1 MLTLLAHNQTQ
12 YQYVF
17 HFRGGKKVAK
27 VRGLSDILTYFRRNE
42 KPIFFV
48 SPTAFN
54 LLGVEKFI
62 NRFFHINYFDSFDG
76 NHPRVFVPTEK
87 SHAEF
92 ESMEDVCNYMLQHK
106 EVIDR
111 IKKAGKGP
119 AKLLF
124 VMFDEKTEEICKELG
139 VDIALPPAAL
149 RKRLDSKI
157 ELTKLANKA
166 GIDSAPNVLGKAD
179 SYEELMKAA
188 KKGGLGNDLVVQ
200 TPYGD
205 SGRTTFFITDE
216 AGWKKN
222 AKEMKGEQLKIMK
235 RINHMPGTMEVC
247 VTRHGTIS
255 GPIQTDITGF
265 EEITPY
271 KGGWCGNDVWPK
283 IFNAKIRRDLRN
295 IASKLGD
302 QLYQEGYKGVFCMD
316 FLLDTDDGT
325 PYLGEVNPRI
335 SGASPLTNLI
345 TAHYGG
351 VPLFLFHMLEYLDV
365 DYEIDL
371 KKVQNRWNEYDF
383 WSQLVL
389 KQTEDK
395 VRQLTHAPRSGVW
408 TMDKYGGI
416 AFDRLDL
423 DWTNVIDNDEAYY
436 LRVYREGDYTYKGAD
451 LGIIVSRGRMQTE
464 DRQLRE
470 RAKLWTAA
478 INAEFHGVEPE
489 AVPNL
494 YQDPFGSKLF

>member
-1 MLTLLAHNQTQ
+1 MA
-12 YQYVF
+12 
-17 HFRGGKKVAK
+17 RSAK
-27 VRGLSDILTYFRRNE
+27 IRGLSDILTFFRRNE
-42 KPIFFV
+42 TPIFFV

-54 LLGVEKFI
+54 LLGLEKFV
-62 NRFFHINYFDSFDG
+62 NRFYHINYFDSFDG
-76 NHPRVFVPTEK
+76 HHPRVFVPSEK

-111 IKKAGKGP
+111 IKKAGNGP
-119 AKLLF
+119 ARLLF
-124 VMFDEKTEEICKELG
+124 VMLDEKTEEICKELG
-139 VDIALPPAAL
+139 VQVALPPVAL

-157 ELTKLANKA
+157 ELTRLASEA
-166 GIDSAPNVLGKAD
+166 GIDSAPNILVDKVD
-179 SYEELMKAA
+179 SFVELMDAA
-188 KKGGLGNDLVVQ
+188 KKAQLGNDLVVQ

-205 SGRTTFFITDE
+205 SGRTTFFIKAESDYD
-216 AGWKKN
+216 KY
-222 AKEMKGEQLKIMK
+222 AKDMKGEKLKIMK

-247 VTRHGTIS
+247 VTRHGTLS
-255 GPIQTDITGF
+255 GPIQTDITGYA
-265 EEITPY
+265 EITPY

-283 IFNAKIRRDLRN
+283 IFNDKIRRQLRN
-295 IASKLGD
+295 MASALGD
-302 QLYQEGYKGVFCMD
+302 RMFKEGYKGVFCMD

-351 VPLFLFHMLEYLDV
+351 VPLFLFHLLEYLDV
-365 DYEIDL
+365 DYEVNLRKI
-371 KKVQNRWNEYDF
+371 QNRWNEYDY
-383 WSQLVL
+383 WTQLVL

-395 VRQLTHAPRSGVW
+395 VRLLTHAPRSGVW
-408 TMDKYGGI
+408 SMDNHGAI
-416 AFDRLDL
+416 TFDRPDL

-464 DRQLRE
+464 KRELLE

-478 INAEFHGVEPE
+478 INAEFHGAEPKALPE
-489 AVPNL
+489 I
-494 YQDPFGSKLF
+494 YQDPYRSKLF

>member
-1 MLTLLAHNQTQ
+1 MARTPKL
-12 YQYVF
+12 
-17 HFRGGKKVAK
+17 
-27 VRGLSDILTYFRRNE
+27 RGLSDILTYFRRNE
-42 KPIFFV
+42 TPIFFV
-48 SPTAFN
+48 SPTSFN
-54 LLGVEKFI
+54 LLGLEKFV
-62 NRFFHINYFDSFDG
+62 NRFYHINYFDSFDG
-76 NHPRVFVPTEK
+76 MHPRVFVPEEK
-87 SHAEF
+87 SHSEF
-92 ESMEDVCNYMLQHK
+92 DSMEDVCNYMLMHK
-106 EVIDR
+106 EVIDK

-124 VMFDEKTEEICKELG
+124 VMLDEKTESICKDLG
-139 VDIALPPAAL
+139 VDIALPSVEL
-149 RKRLDSKI
+149 RQRLDSKI
-157 ELTKLANKA
+157 ELTKLASEA
-166 GIDSAPNVLGKAD
+166 GIDSAPNILVDKANSFRELMEAANKAKLGK
-179 SYEELMKAA
+179 
-188 KKGGLGNDLVVQ
+188 DLVVQ

-205 SGRTTFFITDE
+205 SGRTTFFITSEADYNKHADDMKDE
-216 AGWKKN
+216 K
-222 AKEMKGEQLKIMK
+222 LKIMK

-247 VTRHGTIS
+247 VTRHGTLS
-255 GPIQTDITGF
+255 GPIQTDITGY

-283 IFNAKIRRDLRN
+283 IFNANTRRELRRM
-295 IASKLGD
+295 ASGLGD
-302 QLYQEGYKGVFCMD
+302 RLYKEGYKGVFCMD

-371 KKVQNRWNEYDF
+371 RKVQNRWNEYDF

-395 VRQLTHAPRSGVW
+395 VRQLTHAPQSGVW
-408 TMDKYGGI
+408 RMDKYGGI
-416 AFDRLDL
+416 VFDRSDL

-464 DRQLRE
+464 KRELRE
-470 RAKLWTAA
+470 RAKQWTAA
-478 INAEFHGVEPE
+478 INAEFHGVEPS
-489 AVPNL
+489 AVPDI
-494 YQDPFGSKLF
+494 YQDPYRSKLF

>member
-1 MLTLLAHNQTQ
+1 MKKTL
-12 YQYVF
+12 
-17 HFRGGKKVAK
+17 K

-42 KPIFFV
+42 TPIFFV
-48 SPTAFN
+48 SPTSFN
-54 LLGVEKFI
+54 LLGLEKFV

-76 NHPRVFVPTEK
+76 AHPRVFVPQEVGGGDDFK
-87 SHAEF
+87 
-92 ESMEDVCNYMLQHK
+92 SMEDVVNYMLMHK
-106 EVIDR
+106 EVIDK
-111 IKKAGKGP
+111 IKKSGKGP

-124 VMFDEKTEEICKELG
+124 VMFDEKTEEICKQLG
-139 VDIALPPAAL
+139 VDIALPSVEL

-166 GIDSAPNVLGKAD
+166 GINSAPNVLGKAD
-179 SYEELMKAA
+179 SFDELMKLAR
-188 KKGGLGNDLVVQ
+188 KNKLGDDLVVQ

-205 SGRTTFFITDE
+205 SGRTTFFIKSE
-216 AGWKKN
+216 ADYNKYAGD
-222 AKEMKGEQLKIMK
+222 MKDEQLKIMK
-235 RINHMPGTMEVC
+235 RINHMPGTVEVC
-247 VTRHGTIS
+247 VTRHGTLS

-295 IASKLGD
+295 MASSLGD
-302 QLYQEGYKGVFCMD
+302 QLYKEGYKGVFCMD

-351 VPLFLFHMLEYLDV
+351 VPLFLFHLLEYLDV
-365 DYEIDL
+365 DYEVDL
-371 KKVQNRWNEYDF
+371 RKIQNRWNEYDF

-389 KQTEDK
+389 KQTYDR
-395 VRQLTHAPRSGVW
+395 VQQLTHAPATGVW
-408 TMDKYGGI
+408 RMDKYGGI
-416 AFDRLDL
+416 TFDRHDL
-423 DWTNVIDNDEAYY
+423 DWTNVIDNDEAFY

-464 DRQLRE
+464 GRELRE
-470 RAKLWTAA
+470 RAKMWTAA
-478 INAEFHGVEPE
+478 INAEFHGVEPQKIPE
-489 AVPNL
+489 FP
-494 YQDPFGSKLF
+494 QDPYKSKLF

>member
-1 MLTLLAHNQTQ
+1 
-12 YQYVF
+12 
-17 HFRGGKKVAK
+17 
-27 VRGLSDILTYFRRNE
+27 
-42 KPIFFV
+42 
-48 SPTAFN
+48 
-54 LLGVEKFI
+54 
-62 NRFFHINYFDSFDG
+62 
-76 NHPRVFVPTEK
+76 
-87 SHAEF
+87 
-92 ESMEDVCNYMLQHK
+92 MEDVCNYMLMHK

-124 VMFDEKTEEICKELG
+124 VMLDEKTEQICDDLG
-139 VDIALPPAAL
+139 VDIALPSVAL
-149 RKRLDSKI
+149 RNKLDSKI
-157 ELTKLANKA
+157 ELTRLANEA

-179 SYEELMKAA
+179 SFEELMKIATEG
-188 KKGGLGNDLVVQ
+188 KLGNDLVVQ

-205 SGRTTFFITDE
+205 SGRTTFFIKSE
-216 AGWKKN
+216 ADWDKN
-222 AKEMKGEQLKIMK
+222 ADDMKDEQLKIMK
-235 RINHMPGTMEVC
+235 RINHMPGTLEVC
-247 VTRHGTIS
+247 VTRHGTLS

-283 IFNAKIRRDLRN
+283 IFNAKTRRELRGM
-295 IASKLGD
+295 ASNLGD
-302 QLYQEGYKGVFCMD
+302 RLYKEGYKGVFCMD

-365 DYEIDL
+365 DYQVDL
-371 KKVQNRWNEYDF
+371 RKIQNRWNEYDF

-395 VRQLTHAPRSGVW
+395 VRQLTHAPQSGVW
-408 TMDKYGGI
+408 RMDKYGGI
-416 AFDRLDL
+416 AFDRSDL
-423 DWTNVIDNDEAYY
+423 DWTNVIDNDEAFY

-464 DRQLRE
+464 QRELRE
-470 RAKLWTAA
+470 RAKQWTAA
-478 INAEFHGVEPE
+478 INAEFHGIEPE
-489 AVPNL
+489 AMPDI
-494 YQDPFGSKLF
+494 YQDPYRSKLF

>member
-1 MLTLLAHNQTQ
+1 MTKT
-12 YQYVF
+12 
-17 HFRGGKKVAK
+17 RKI
-27 VRGLSDILTYFRRNE
+27 RGLSDILTYFRRNE
-42 KPIFFV
+42 TPIFFV

-54 LLGVEKFI
+54 LLGVEKFV
-62 NRFFHINYFDSFDG
+62 NRFYHINYFDSFDG
-76 NHPRVFVPTEK
+76 NHPRVFVPSEK
-87 SHAEF
+87 NHGEF
-92 ESMEDVCNYMLQHK
+92 DSMEDVCNYMLQHK

-111 IKKAGKGP
+111 IRKAGGGP
-119 AKLLF
+119 AHLLF
-124 VMFDEKTEEICKELG
+124 VMLDEKTEAICNDLK
-139 VDIALPPAAL
+139 VRIALPSVAM

-157 ELTKLANKA
+157 ELTKLASQA
-166 GIDSAPNVLGKAD
+166 GIDSAPNVLVEKAN
-179 SYEELMKAA
+179 SYVELMDAA
-188 KKGGLGNDLVVQ
+188 KKAQLGSDLVVQ

-205 SGRTTFFITDE
+205 SGRTTFFIKTEADYNKHAKDMKDE
-216 AGWKKN
+216 
-222 AKEMKGEQLKIMK
+222 ELKIMK

-247 VTRHGTIS
+247 VTRHGTLS

-283 IFNAKIRRDLRN
+283 IFNAKTRRELRN
-295 IASKLGD
+295 MASALGD
-302 QLYQEGYKGVFCMD
+302 RLYKEGYKGVFCMD

-351 VPLFLFHMLEYLDV
+351 VPLFLFHLLEHLDV
-365 DYEIDL
+365 NYEINL

-395 VRQLTHAPRSGVW
+395 VRQLTHAPKSGVW
-408 TMDKYGGI
+408 RMDSHGAI
-416 AFDRLDL
+416 AHDRHDL

-464 DRQLRE
+464 KRELRD
-470 RAKLWTAA
+470 RAKMWTSA
-478 INAEFHGVEPE
+478 INAEFHGVEPTT
-489 AVPNL
+489 VPNI
-494 YQDPFGSKLF
+494 YQDPYRSKLF

>member
-1 MLTLLAHNQTQ
+1 MA
-12 YQYVF
+12 
-17 HFRGGKKVAK
+17 RSRKI
-27 VRGLSDILTYFRRNE
+27 RGLSDILTYFRRNQT
-42 KPIFFV
+42 PIFFV
-48 SPTAFN
+48 SPTPFN
-54 LLGVEKFI
+54 LLGLEKFV

-76 NHPRVFVPTEK
+76 NHPRVFVPSEK

-111 IKKAGKGP
+111 IKKAGHGP
-119 AKLLF
+119 ARVLL
-124 VMFDEKTEEICKELG
+124 VMLDEKTEEICKDLG
-139 VDIALPPAAL
+139 VQIALPPVAL
-149 RKRLDSKI
+149 RERLDSKI
-157 ELTKLANKA
+157 ELTRLASEA
-166 GIDSAPNVLGKAD
+166 GIDSAPNVLVDKANT
-179 SYEELMKAA
+179 YAELMDAANKA
-188 KKGGLGNDLVVQ
+188 KLGSDLVVQ

-205 SGRTTFFITDE
+205 SGRTTFFIKTE
-216 AGWKKN
+216 ADYKKN
-222 AKEMKGEQLKIMK
+222 ADDMKDEKLKIMK

-247 VTRHGTIS
+247 VTRHGTLS
-255 GPIQTDITGF
+255 GPIQTDITGY

-283 IFNAKIRRDLRN
+283 IFNDKTRRELRGM
-295 IASKLGD
+295 AAGLGD
-302 QLYQEGYKGVFCMD
+302 RLYKEGYKGVFCMD

-351 VPLFLFHMLEYLDV
+351 VPLFLFHLLEYLDI
-365 DYEIDL
+365 DYEVNLRKI
-371 KKVQNRWNEYDF
+371 QNRWNEYDF
-383 WSQLVL
+383 WTQLVL

-395 VRQLTHAPRSGVW
+395 VKLLTHAPRSGVW
-408 TMDKYGGI
+408 SMDNHGGI
-416 AFDRLDL
+416 SFDRPDL

-464 DRQLRE
+464 NRELLE

-478 INAEFHGVEPE
+478 INAEFHGEEPK
-489 AVPNL
+489 AVPEL
-494 YQDPFGSKLF
+494 YQDPYRSKLF

>member
-1 MLTLLAHNQTQ
+1 M
-12 YQYVF
+12 
-17 HFRGGKKVAK
+17 AK

-48 SPTAFN
+48 SPTPFN
-54 LLGVEKFI
+54 LMGVEKFI
-62 NRFFHINYFDSFDG
+62 HRFYHINYFDSFDG
-76 NHPRVFVPTEK
+76 QHPRVFVPSEK
-87 SHAEF
+87 SHDEF

-111 IKKAGKGP
+111 IRKAGKGP

-179 SYEELMKAA
+179 SFEELMKAA
-188 KKGGLGNDLVVQ
+188 KKGKLGNDLVVQ

-205 SGRTTFFITDE
+205 SGRTTFFIKCE
-216 AGWKKN
+216 ADWKKN

-283 IFNAKIRRDLRN
+283 IFNAKIRRDLRD

-345 TAHYGG
+345 TSHYGG

-365 DYEIDL
+365 DYEINL
-371 KKVQNRWNEYDF
+371 KKVQSRWNEYDF

-395 VRQLTHAPRSGVW
+395 VRQLTHAPRTGVW
-408 TMDKYGGI
+408 AMDKFGGI
-416 AFDRLDL
+416 SFDRSDL

-464 DRQLRE
+464 QRELRE
-470 RAKLWTAA
+470 RAKQWTAA
-478 INAEFHGVEPE
+478 INAEFHGIEPK
-489 AVPNL
+489 AAPDL

>member
-1 MLTLLAHNQTQ
+1 M
-12 YQYVF
+12 
-17 HFRGGKKVAK
+17 AK

-62 NRFFHINYFDSFDG
+62 NRFYHINYFDSFDG
-76 NHPRVFVPTEK
+76 HHPRVFVPSEK

-119 AKLLF
+119 AKTLF
-124 VMFDEKTEEICKELG
+124 VMLDEKTEDICKELG
-139 VDIALPPAAL
+139 VEIALPSVAL

-166 GIDSAPNVLGKAD
+166 GIDSAPNVLGKAN
-179 SYEELMKAA
+179 SYEELMKVAKAA
-188 KKGGLGNDLVVQ
+188 GLGNDLVVQ
-200 TPYGD
+200 LPYGD
-205 SGRTTFFITDE
+205 SGRTTFFITNE
-216 AGWKKN
+216 AGWNKN
-222 AKEMKGEQLKIMK
+222 AKDMKGEQLKIMK

-247 VTRHGTIS
+247 VTRHGTLS
-255 GPIQTDITGF
+255 GPIQTDITGY

-283 IFNAKIRRDLRN
+283 IFNAKIRKDLRAM
-295 IASKLGD
+295 ASKLGD

-365 DYEIDL
+365 DYEINL
-371 KKVQNRWNEYDF
+371 KKVQSRWNEYDF

-395 VRQLTHAPRSGVW
+395 VRQLTHAPRTGVW
-408 TMDKYGGI
+408 SMDKFGGI
-416 AFDRLDL
+416 NFDRADL
-423 DWTNVIDNDEAYY
+423 DWTNVIDNDEAFY

-464 DRQLRE
+464 KRELRE
-470 RAKLWTAA
+470 RAKQWTAA
-478 INAEFHGVEPE
+478 INAEFHGVEPK
-489 AVPNL
+489 AGPDL

>member
-1 MLTLLAHNQTQ
+1 MARIPKL
-12 YQYVF
+12 
-17 HFRGGKKVAK
+17 
-27 VRGLSDILTYFRRNE
+27 RGLSDILTYFRRNE
-42 KPIFFV
+42 TPIFFV

-76 NHPRVFVPTEK
+76 MHPRVFVPEEK

-92 ESMEDVCNYMLQHK
+92 DSMEDVCNYMLMHK

-124 VMFDEKTEEICKELG
+124 VMLDEKTEKICDELG
-139 VDIALPPAAL
+139 VDIALPSVAL
-149 RKRLDSKI
+149 RNKLDSKI
-157 ELTKLANKA
+157 ELTRLANEA

-179 SYEELMKAA
+179 SFEELMKVATEG
-188 KKGGLGNDLVVQ
+188 KLGKDLVVQ

-205 SGRTTFFITDE
+205 SGRTTFFIKSE
-216 AGWKKN
+216 ADWDKN
-222 AKEMKGEQLKIMK
+222 ADDMKGEQLKIMK
-235 RINHMPGTMEVC
+235 RINHMPGTLEVC
-247 VTRHGTIS
+247 VTRHGTLS

-283 IFNAKIRRDLRN
+283 IFNAKTRRELRN
-295 IASKLGD
+295 MASNLGD
-302 QLYQEGYKGVFCMD
+302 RLYKEGYKGVFCMD

-351 VPLFLFHMLEYLDV
+351 VPLFLFHMLEYLDI
-365 DYEIDL
+365 DYQIDL
-371 KKVQNRWNEYDF
+371 RKVQNRWNEYDF

-395 VRQLTHAPRSGVW
+395 VKQLTHAPQTGVW
-408 TMDKYGGI
+408 RMDKYGGI
-416 AFDRLDL
+416 AFERSDL
-423 DWTNVIDNDEAYY
+423 DWTNVIDNDEAFY

-464 DRQLRE
+464 QRELRE
-470 RAKLWTAA
+470 RAKQWTAA
-478 INAEFHGVEPE
+478 INAEFHGIEPE
-489 AVPNL
+489 AMPDI
-494 YQDPFGSKLF
+494 YQDPYRSKLF

>member
-1 MLTLLAHNQTQ
+1 MARTPKL
-12 YQYVF
+12 
-17 HFRGGKKVAK
+17 
-27 VRGLSDILTYFRRNE
+27 RGLSDILTYFRRNE
-42 KPIFFV
+42 TPIFFV
-48 SPTAFN
+48 SPTSFN
-54 LLGVEKFI
+54 LLGLEKFV
-62 NRFFHINYFDSFDG
+62 NRFYHINYFDSFDG
-76 NHPRVFVPTEK
+76 MHPRVFVPGEI
-87 SHAEF
+87 SHGEF
-92 ESMEDVCNYMLQHK
+92 DSMEDVCNYMLMHK

-124 VMFDEKTEEICKELG
+124 VMLDEKTEAICKDLG
-139 VDIALPPAAL
+139 VDIALPSVEL

-157 ELTKLANKA
+157 ELTKLASEA
-166 GIDSAPNVLGKAD
+166 GIDSAPNILVDKANSFRDLMEAANNAKLGK
-179 SYEELMKAA
+179 
-188 KKGGLGNDLVVQ
+188 DLVVQ

-205 SGRTTFFITDE
+205 SGRTTFFIKSE
-216 AGWKKN
+216 ADYNKH
-222 AKEMKGEQLKIMK
+222 ADDMKDEQLKIMK

-247 VTRHGTIS
+247 VTRHGTLS
-255 GPIQTDITGF
+255 GPIQTDITGY

-283 IFNAKIRRDLRN
+283 IFNANTRRELRRM
-295 IASKLGD
+295 ASGLGD
-302 QLYQEGYKGVFCMD
+302 RLYKEGYKGVFCMD

-351 VPLFLFHMLEYLDV
+351 VPLFLFHMLEYLDI

-371 KKVQNRWNEYDF
+371 RKVQNRWNEYDF

-395 VRQLTHAPRSGVW
+395 VRQLTHAPQSGVW
-408 TMDKYGGI
+408 RMDKYGGI
-416 AFDRLDL
+416 QFDRSDL

-464 DRQLRE
+464 KRELRE
-470 RAKLWTAA
+470 RAKQWTAA
-478 INAEFHGVEPE
+478 INAEFHGVEPSK
-489 AVPNL
+489 VPDI
-494 YQDPFGSKLF
+494 YQDPYRSKLF

>member
-1 MLTLLAHNQTQ
+1 M
-12 YQYVF
+12 
-17 HFRGGKKVAK
+17 AK
-27 VRGLSDILTYFRRNE
+27 VRGLSDILTFFRRNE
-42 KPIFFV
+42 TPIFFV

-76 NHPRVFVPTEK
+76 IHPRVFVPSEK

-111 IKKAGKGP
+111 IRKAGRGP

-124 VMFDEKTEEICKELG
+124 VMLDEKTEEICKELG
-139 VDIALPPAAL
+139 VDIALPPVAL

-157 ELTKLANKA
+157 ELTRLANKA
-166 GIDSAPNVLGKAD
+166 GIDSAPNVLVDKAN
-179 SYEELMKAA
+179 SYQALMEAANKA
-188 KKGGLGNDLVVQ
+188 GLGSDLVVQ

-205 SGRTTFFITDE
+205 SGRTTFFIKSE
-216 AGWKKN
+216 ADYKKN
-222 AKEMKGEQLKIMK
+222 AKDMKDEMLKVMK

-247 VTRHGTIS
+247 VTRHGTLS
-255 GPIQTDITGF
+255 GPIQTDITGY

-283 IFNAKIRRDLRN
+283 IFNARIRKDLRN
-295 IASKLGD
+295 MASKLGD

-345 TAHYGG
+345 TSHYGG

-365 DYEIDL
+365 DYEINL

-389 KQTEDK
+389 KQTFDK
-395 VRQLTHAPRSGVW
+395 VRQLTHAPRTGVW

-416 AFDRLDL
+416 TFDRPDL
-423 DWTNVIDNDEAYY
+423 DWTNVIDNDEAFY

-470 RAKLWTAA
+470 RAKMWTAA
-478 INAEFHGVEPE
+478 INAEFHGIEPK
-489 AVPNL
+489 AVPDL

>member
-1 MLTLLAHNQTQ
+1 M
-12 YQYVF
+12 
-17 HFRGGKKVAK
+17 AK

-48 SPTAFN
+48 SPTPFN

-62 NRFFHINYFDSFDG
+62 NRFYHINYFDSFDSQ
-76 NHPRVFVPTEK
+76 HPRVFVPTEK
-87 SHAEF
+87 SHDEF

-124 VMFDEKTEEICKELG
+124 VMLDEKTEDICEELG
-139 VDIALPPAAL
+139 VDIALPSVDL

-179 SYEELMKAA
+179 SYAELMKAA

-205 SGRTTFFITDE
+205 SGRTTFFIKAE
-216 AGWKKN
+216 ADWDKN
-222 AKEMKGEQLKIMK
+222 AEDMKGEQLKIMK

-283 IFNAKIRRDLRN
+283 IFNANIRRDLRN

-365 DYEIDL
+365 DYEINL

-395 VRQLTHAPRSGVW
+395 VRQLTHAPRTGVW
-408 TMDKYGGI
+408 SMDKFGGI
-416 AFDRLDL
+416 SFDRSDL
-423 DWTNVIDNDEAYY
+423 DWTNVIDNDEAFY

-464 DRQLRE
+464 QRELRE
-470 RAKLWTAA
+470 RAKQWTAA
-478 INAEFHGVEPE
+478 INAEFHGIDPKELPE
-489 AVPNL
+489 L
-494 YQDPFGSKLF
+494 YHDPFGSKLF

>member
-1 MLTLLAHNQTQ
+1 MA
-12 YQYVF
+12 
-17 HFRGGKKVAK
+17 RSAK

-42 KPIFFV
+42 TPIFFV

-54 LLGVEKFI
+54 LLGLEKFV

-76 NHPRVFVPTEK
+76 NHPRVFVPSEK

-92 ESMEDVCNYMLQHK
+92 ESMEDVCNYMLMHK

-111 IKKAGKGP
+111 IKKAGNGP
-119 AKLLF
+119 ARLLF
-124 VMFDEKTEEICKELG
+124 VMLDEKTEQICDELG
-139 VDIALPPAAL
+139 VKIALPPVEM

-157 ELTKLANKA
+157 ELTRLASEA
-166 GIDSAPNVLGKAD
+166 GIDSAPNVLVKKAD
-179 SYEELMKAA
+179 SFVELMGYANKA
-188 KKGGLGNDLVVQ
+188 GLGKDLVVQ

-205 SGRTTFFITDE
+205 SGRTTFFIKSE
-216 AGWKKN
+216 ADYNKY
-222 AKEMKGEQLKIMK
+222 AKDMKGEQLKIMK

-247 VTRHGTIS
+247 VTRHGTLS

-295 IASKLGD
+295 MASSLGD
-302 QLYQEGYKGVFCMD
+302 RLYKEGYKGVFCMD

-351 VPLFLFHMLEYLDV
+351 VPLFLFHLLEFLDV

-371 KKVQNRWNEYDF
+371 RKVQNRWNEYDF

-395 VRQLTHAPRSGVW
+395 VKLLTHAPRSGVW
-408 TMDKYGGI
+408 SMDNHGGI
-416 AFDRLDL
+416 SFDRLDL

-464 DRQLRE
+464 QRELRE

-478 INAEFHGVEPE
+478 INAEFHGEEPK
-489 AVPNL
+489 AVPDI
-494 YQDPFGSKLF
+494 YQDPYRSKLF

>member
-1 MLTLLAHNQTQ
+1 MARIPKL
-12 YQYVF
+12 
-17 HFRGGKKVAK
+17 
-27 VRGLSDILTYFRRNE
+27 RGLSDILTYFRRNE
-42 KPIFFV
+42 TPIFFV

-76 NHPRVFVPTEK
+76 MHPRVFVPEEK

-92 ESMEDVCNYMLQHK
+92 DSMEDVCNYMLMHK

-124 VMFDEKTEEICKELG
+124 VMLDEKTEEICDELG
-139 VDIALPPAAL
+139 VDIALPSVAL
-149 RKRLDSKI
+149 RNKLDSKI
-157 ELTKLANKA
+157 ELTRLANEA

-179 SYEELMKAA
+179 SFEELMKVATEG
-188 KKGGLGNDLVVQ
+188 KLGKDLVVQ

-205 SGRTTFFITDE
+205 SGRTTFFIKSE
-216 AGWKKN
+216 ADWDKN
-222 AKEMKGEQLKIMK
+222 ADDMKGEQLKIMK
-235 RINHMPGTMEVC
+235 RINHMPGTLEVC
-247 VTRHGTIS
+247 VTRHGTLS

-283 IFNAKIRRDLRN
+283 IFNAKTRRELRN
-295 IASKLGD
+295 MASNLGD
-302 QLYQEGYKGVFCMD
+302 RLYKEGYKGVFCMD

-351 VPLFLFHMLEYLDV
+351 VPLFLFHMLEYLDI
-365 DYEIDL
+365 DYQIDL
-371 KKVQNRWNEYDF
+371 RKVQNRWNEYDF
-383 WSQLVL
+383 WSQLVM

-395 VRQLTHAPRSGVW
+395 VKQLTHAPQTGVW
-408 TMDKYGGI
+408 RMDKYGGI
-416 AFDRLDL
+416 AFERSDL
-423 DWTNVIDNDEAYY
+423 DWTNVIDNDEAFY

-464 DRQLRE
+464 QRELRE
-470 RAKLWTAA
+470 RAKQWTAA
-478 INAEFHGVEPE
+478 INAEFHGIEPE
-489 AVPNL
+489 AMPDI
-494 YQDPFGSKLF
+494 YQDPYRSKLF

>member
-1 MLTLLAHNQTQ
+1 MASS
-12 YQYVF
+12 
-17 HFRGGKKVAK
+17 AK
-27 VRGLSDILTYFRRNE
+27 IRGLSDILTYFRRNE
-42 KPIFFV
+42 TPIFFV

-54 LLGVEKFI
+54 LLGLEKFV

-92 ESMEDVCNYMLQHK
+92 ESMEDVCNYMLMHK

-119 AKLLF
+119 ARLLF
-124 VMFDEKTEEICKELG
+124 VMLDEKTEQICDELG
-139 VDIALPPAAL
+139 VKIALPPVEM

-157 ELTKLANKA
+157 ELTRLASEA
-166 GIDSAPNVLGKAD
+166 GIDSAPNVLVKQAN
-179 SYEELMKAA
+179 SFSELMAAADKAR
-188 KKGGLGNDLVVQ
+188 LGKDLVVQ

-205 SGRTTFFITDE
+205 SGRTTFFIKSE
-216 AGWKKN
+216 ADYNKY
-222 AKEMKGEQLKIMK
+222 AEDMKDEQLKIMK

-247 VTRHGTIS
+247 VTRHGSLS

-283 IFNAKIRRDLRN
+283 IFNAKIRRELRHM
-295 IASKLGD
+295 ASALGD
-302 QLYQEGYKGVFCMD
+302 RLFREGYKGVFCMD

-351 VPLFLFHMLEYLDV
+351 VPLFLFHLLEYLDV
-365 DYEIDL
+365 DYEINL
-371 KKVQNRWNEYDF
+371 RKVQNRWNEYDF

-389 KQTEDK
+389 KQTEDRVK
-395 VRQLTHAPRSGVW
+395 RLTHAPRSGVW
-408 TMDKYGGI
+408 SMDKYGGI
-416 AFDRLDL
+416 NFDRLDL

-464 DRQLRE
+464 QRELRE

-478 INAEFHGVEPE
+478 INAEFHGEEPD
-489 AVPNL
+489 AIPDI
-494 YQDPFGSKLF
+494 YQDPYRSKLF

>member
-1 MLTLLAHNQTQ
+1 MA
-12 YQYVF
+12 
-17 HFRGGKKVAK
+17 RSAK
-27 VRGLSDILTYFRRNE
+27 IRGLSDILTFFRRNE
-42 KPIFFV
+42 TPIFFV
-48 SPTAFN
+48 SPTSFN
-54 LLGVEKFI
+54 LLGLEKFV
-62 NRFFHINYFDSFDG
+62 NRFYHINYFDSFDG

-92 ESMEDVCNYMLQHK
+92 ESMEDVCNYMLMHK

-119 AKLLF
+119 ARLLF
-124 VMFDEKTEEICKELG
+124 VMLDEKTEEICDELG
-139 VDIALPPAAL
+139 VKIALPPVEM

-157 ELTKLANKA
+157 ELTRLASEA
-166 GIDSAPNVLGKAD
+166 GIDSAPNVLVKKAD
-179 SYEELMKAA
+179 SYAELMAA
-188 KKGGLGNDLVVQ
+188 ANKSKLGNDLVVQ

-205 SGRTTFFITDE
+205 SGRTTFFIKSE
-216 AGWKKN
+216 ADYNKH
-222 AKEMKGEQLKIMK
+222 AKDMKDEQLKIMK

-247 VTRHGTIS
+247 VTRHGTLS

-283 IFNAKIRRDLRN
+283 IFNAKIRRELRN
-295 IASKLGD
+295 MASALGD
-302 QLYQEGYKGVFCMD
+302 RLYKEGYKGVFCMD

-351 VPLFLFHMLEYLDV
+351 VPLFLFHLLEYLDV
-365 DYEIDL
+365 DYEINL
-371 KKVQNRWNEYDF
+371 RKVQNRWNEYDF

-408 TMDKYGGI
+408 SMDNHGGI
-416 AFDRLDL
+416 SFDRLDL

-464 DRQLRE
+464 QRELRE

-478 INAEFHGVEPE
+478 INAEFHGVEPG
-489 AVPNL
+489 AVPDI
-494 YQDPFGSKLF
+494 YQDPYRSKLF

>member
-1 MLTLLAHNQTQ
+1 MARTPKL
-12 YQYVF
+12 
-17 HFRGGKKVAK
+17 
-27 VRGLSDILTYFRRNE
+27 RGLSDILTYFRRNE
-42 KPIFFV
+42 TPIFFV

-76 NHPRVFVPTEK
+76 MHPRVFVPEEK

-92 ESMEDVCNYMLQHK
+92 DSMEDVCNYMLMHK

-124 VMFDEKTEEICKELG
+124 VMLDEKTEEICDELG
-139 VDIALPPAAL
+139 VDIALPSVAL
-149 RKRLDSKI
+149 RNKLDSKI
-157 ELTKLANKA
+157 ELTKLANEA
-166 GIDSAPNVLGKAD
+166 GIDSAPNMLGKAD
-179 SYEELMKAA
+179 SFEELMKVATEG
-188 KKGGLGNDLVVQ
+188 KLGKDLVVQ

-205 SGRTTFFITDE
+205 SGRTTFFIKSE
-216 AGWKKN
+216 ADWDKN
-222 AKEMKGEQLKIMK
+222 ADDMKGEQLKIMK
-235 RINHMPGTMEVC
+235 RINHMPGTLEVC
-247 VTRHGTIS
+247 VTRHGTLS

-283 IFNAKIRRDLRN
+283 IFNAKTRRELRN
-295 IASKLGD
+295 MASNLGD
-302 QLYQEGYKGVFCMD
+302 RLYKEGYKGVFCMD

-351 VPLFLFHMLEYLDV
+351 VPLFLFHMLEYLDI
-365 DYEIDL
+365 DYQIDL
-371 KKVQNRWNEYDF
+371 RKVQNRWNEYDF

-395 VRQLTHAPRSGVW
+395 VRQLTHAPQTGVW
-408 TMDKYGGI
+408 RMDKYGGI
-416 AFDRLDL
+416 AFERSDL
-423 DWTNVIDNDEAYY
+423 DWTNVIDNDEAFY

-464 DRQLRE
+464 QRELRE
-470 RAKLWTAA
+470 RAKQWTAA
-478 INAEFHGVEPE
+478 INAEFHGIEPE
-489 AVPNL
+489 AMPDI
-494 YQDPFGSKLF
+494 YQDPYRSKLF

>member
-1 MLTLLAHNQTQ
+1 
-12 YQYVF
+12 V
-17 HFRGGKKVAK
+17 
-27 VRGLSDILTYFRRNE
+27 
-42 KPIFFV
+42 FFV

-62 NRFFHINYFDSFDG
+62 NRFYHINYFDSFDG
-76 NHPRVFVPTEK
+76 LHPRVFVPSEK

-92 ESMEDVCNYMLQHK
+92 DSMEDVCNYMLQHK

-111 IKKAGKGP
+111 IRKAGKGP

-124 VMFDEKTEEICKELG
+124 VMLDEKTEEICRELG
-139 VDIALPPAAL
+139 VDIALPPVAM

-157 ELTKLANKA
+157 ELTKLANRA
-166 GIDSAPNVLGKAD
+166 GIDSAPNVLVDKAN
-179 SYEELMKAA
+179 SYAELMEAANKA
-188 KKGGLGNDLVVQ
+188 GLGSDLVVQ

-205 SGRTTFFITDE
+205 SGRTTFFIKTE
-216 AGWKKN
+216 ADYRKN
-222 AKEMKGEQLKIMK
+222 ARDMKDEQLKIMK

-247 VTRHGTIS
+247 VTRHGTLS
-255 GPIQTDITGF
+255 GPIQTDITGY

-283 IFNAKIRRDLRN
+283 IFNAKIRKDLRA

-302 QLYQEGYKGVFCMD
+302 QMYQEGYKGVFCMD

-365 DYEIDL
+365 DYEINL

-389 KQTEDK
+389 KQTFDK
-395 VRQLTHAPRSGVW
+395 VRQLTHAPRTGVW

-416 AFDRLDL
+416 SFDRADL
-423 DWTNVIDNDEAYY
+423 DWTNVIDNDEAFY

-464 DRQLRE
+464 QRELRE
-470 RAKLWTAA
+470 RAKAWTAA
-478 INAEFHGVEPE
+478 INAEFHGVEPK
-489 AVPNL
+489 AVPDL

>member
-1 MLTLLAHNQTQ
+1 MA
-12 YQYVF
+12 
-17 HFRGGKKVAK
+17 RSAK
-27 VRGLSDILTYFRRNE
+27 IRGLSDILTFFRRNE
-42 KPIFFV
+42 TPIFFV

-54 LLGVEKFI
+54 LLGLEKFV
-62 NRFFHINYFDSFDG
+62 NRFFHINFFDSFDG
-76 NHPRVFVPTEK
+76 NHPRVFVPSEK
-87 SHAEF
+87 SHSEF
-92 ESMEDVCNYMLQHK
+92 ESMEDVCNYMLMHK

-119 AKLLF
+119 ARLLF
-124 VMFDEKTEEICKELG
+124 VMLDEKTEEICDELG
-139 VDIALPPAAL
+139 VKIALPPVAM

-157 ELTKLANKA
+157 ELTRLASEA
-166 GIDSAPNVLGKAD
+166 GIDSAPNVLVKKAN
-179 SYEELMKAA
+179 SYAELMAAADKA
-188 KKGGLGNDLVVQ
+188 KLGGDLVVQ

-205 SGRTTFFITDE
+205 SGRTTFFIKSKADYD
-216 AGWKKN
+216 KN
-222 AKEMKGEQLKIMK
+222 ADDMKDEQLKIMK

-247 VTRHGTIS
+247 VTRHGTLS

-283 IFNAKIRRDLRN
+283 IFNAKTRKELRN
-295 IASKLGD
+295 MASALGD
-302 QLYQEGYKGVFCMD
+302 RLYKEGYKGVFCMD

-351 VPLFLFHMLEYLDV
+351 VPLFLFHLLEYLDV
-365 DYEIDL
+365 DYEINL
-371 KKVQNRWNEYDF
+371 RKVQNRWNEYDF

-395 VRQLTHAPRSGVW
+395 VRLLTHAPRSGVW
-408 TMDKYGGI
+408 HMDKYGGI
-416 AFDRLDL
+416 SFDRPDL

-464 DRQLRE
+464 QRELRE

-478 INAEFHGVEPE
+478 INAEFHGTEPG
-489 AVPNL
+489 AVPDI
-494 YQDPFGSKLF
+494 YQDPYRSKLF

>member
-1 MLTLLAHNQTQ
+1 M
-12 YQYVF
+12 
-17 HFRGGKKVAK
+17 AK

-42 KPIFFV
+42 TPVFFV

-62 NRFFHINYFDSFDG
+62 NRFYHINYFDSFDG
-76 NHPRVFVPTEK
+76 QHPRVFVPSEK

-111 IKKAGKGP
+111 IRKAGKGP

-124 VMFDEKTEEICKELG
+124 VMLDEKTEEICKELG
-139 VDIALPPAAL
+139 VDIALPSVAL

-157 ELTKLANKA
+157 ELTKLATKA

-179 SYEELMKAA
+179 SYEELMATA
-188 KKGGLGNDLVVQ
+188 KKAGLGSDLVVQ

-205 SGRTTFFITDE
+205 SGRTTFFITNE
-216 AGWKKN
+216 AGWNKN
-222 AKEMKGEQLKIMK
+222 AKDMKGEQLKIMK

-283 IFNAKIRRDLRN
+283 IFNAKIRKDLRD

-345 TAHYGG
+345 TSHYGG

-365 DYEIDL
+365 DYEINL

-395 VRQLTHAPRSGVW
+395 VRQLTHAPRTGVW
-408 TMDKYGGI
+408 SMDKFGGI
-416 AFDRLDL
+416 HFDRPDL
-423 DWTNVIDNDEAYY
+423 DWTNVIDNDEAFY

-464 DRQLRE
+464 QRELRE

-478 INAEFHGVEPE
+478 INAEFHGVEPK
-489 AVPNL
+489 AVPEL
-494 YQDPFGSKLF
+494 YHDPFGSKLF